1 MNLHSN
7 NSKRQRFVATLLLA
21 LLLNLSGHV
30 FLHLGDAMTAGDEA
44 HISAHHEAKNTAAPQ
59 HACAVC
65 QDHQHLS
72 LASQPIASFT
82 QEARLSLPARQM
94 DVLPTFQPAHFKP
107 SRAPPRG

>member
-1 MNLHSN
+1 MNWQSN
-7 NSKRQRFVATLLLA
+7 KSKRQGFVAALLLA

-30 FLHLGDAMTAGDEA
+30 FLHLSDAMAAGDEA
-44 HISAHHEAKNTAAPQ
+44 HLAAPHEAKNNAAPQ

-72 LASQPIASFT
+72 LESQPVASLT
-82 QEARLSLPARQM
+82 QVKRPSRPMRQNA
-94 DVLPTFQPAHFKP
+94 VLPSFQPAHFKP